1 MKRRLW
7 KVAFLV
13 ETPIGL
19 KIHSKELTNLLL
31 FYLSEIV
38 LGSLY
43 LEFVLFVANEAT
55 EWFEY
60 HGLKWSKPPSAWYL
74 HCKMMAVVVAHFI

>member
-1 MKRRLW
+1 M
-7 KVAFLV
+7 

-43 LEFVLFVANEAT
+43 LEFVLFVANEAR
-55 EWFEY
+55 EWFEVEQASFC
-60 HGLKWSKPPSAWYL
+60 LVPSL
-74 HCKMMAVVVAHFI
+74 